1 MGVSNGT
8 TWDTVEDFSCS
19 NRTFNPKTGKVN
31 K

>member
-1 MGVSNGT
+1 MAESNGT
-8 TWDTVEDFSCS
+8 EWLTIEEYSCS